1 MTTLKQKSMAEIAG
15 TFALVFCGT
24 GAVIINDLSG
34 GRITHAGIAM
44 TFGLIVLAMIYAFGD
59 VSGAHFNPAVT
70 LGFWLAGRFPAKE
83 IPVFLFAQLT
93 GACLASLTLR
103 LLFPEHSHLG
113 ITVPAGPVFQSFV
126 LEIILTFLLM
136 VVILQV
142 STGAKEK
149 GIVAGLAVGSVV
161 WLEAMF
167 AGPVTGA
174 SMNPARSLAP
184 ALLSGHLDHVWI
196 YLAAPLTGAALAIPV
211 YKAVQAD
218 PTSSNHDQT
227 NR

>member
-83 IPVFLFAQLT
+83 IPVFLFAQLI

-149 GIVAGLAVGSVV
+149 GIIAGLAVGSVV